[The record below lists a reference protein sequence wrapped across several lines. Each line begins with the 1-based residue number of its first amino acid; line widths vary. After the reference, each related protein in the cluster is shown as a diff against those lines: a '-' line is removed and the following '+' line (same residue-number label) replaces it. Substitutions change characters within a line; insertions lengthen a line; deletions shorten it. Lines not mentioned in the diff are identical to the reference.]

1 MVVNAGTASNDAALS
16 YGQIATTQVVTKE
29 KETLAIDT
37 EAAVR
42 AYFSDIP
49 VMIQVARC
57 ESTFRHTLADGSV
70 LRGKVDSRDIGVMQ
84 INSGYHAAAAKTL
97 GLELNNLY
105 DNMAYARHLY
115 ETQGIQPWSSSRLCW
130 GNTLASL

>member
-1 MVVNAGTASNDAALS
+1 MVVNGGVASNDAALA
-16 YGQIATTQVVTKE
+16 YGQIATTQVVQE
-29 KETLAIDT
+29 ETLAIDT

-70 LRGKVDSRDIGVMQ
+70 LRGEVDSRDTGVMQ
-84 INSGYHAAAAKTL
+84 INAGYHAAAAEQM
-97 GLELNNLY
+97 GLKLTDLY

-115 ETQGIQPWSSSRLCW
+115 ETQGTQPWSASRSCW
-130 GNTLASL
+130 GNTLALR